1 MIRFNDVNKFRMGSS
16 RGGEKFLSLIHIKN
30 TRTKMVAPTAVV
42 KENVPP
48 TEKDEESD
56 FLSEFLLRL
65 VMINPTETEI
75 PSDAAQTEMHIDE
88 ESRPRFPP
96 STQTITSSKSQIRRI
111 TIPPHRLTPLRN
123 QWAKIYPPLV
133 EHLNLQVRMN
143 TKTKQVEMRTSKH
156 TQ

>member
-1 MIRFNDVNKFRMGSS
+1 
-16 RGGEKFLSLIHIKN
+16 
-30 TRTKMVAPTAVV
+30 MVAPTAVV
-42 KENVPP
+42 KENVLP
-48 TEKDEESD
+48 TEEDEESD
-56 FLSEFLLRL
+56 FRSDVLLRL

-156 TQ
+156 TQEGGSALQKGADFLRAFTLGFDVDVLSNLNAFY